1 MLITCKKYLCLYLFI
16 WFYFVNIEVKQII
29 DSHFIEYTRYY
40 TKCCCSQFRTAEIQQ
55 DALHELYLKFI
66 DQKPEIIK
74 AYNDKG
80 KLKVLGVFLL
90 KRLMRDSKRPGLRQN
105 VKYNQNLT
113 NISHA
118 PDMLDICTVV
128 KKLIDEN
135 QPEPIPEEKIDR
147 IKHEVF
153 TGLSQGDF
161 STQAFVMSL
170 LEPTTETSRRSKIP
184 YKTVLKG
191 VHEMKIKLSKL

>member
-1 MLITCKKYLCLYLFI
+1 MLITSKKYLCLYLFI

-29 DSHFIEYTRYY
+29 DDHFIEYTRYY

-55 DALHELYLKFI
+55 DALHELYIKFI
-66 DQKPEIIK
+66 EQKPELIT

-90 KRLMRDSKRPGLRQN
+90 KRLMRDSQRPGVRQN
-105 VKYNQNLT
+105 VKYNHNLKNLST
-113 NISHA
+113 SRE
-118 PDMLDICTVV
+118 MLDIDVIEE
-128 KKLIDEN
+128 LIDEN

-161 STQAFVMSL
+161 STQAFAMSL